1 MLWENFG
8 MLTSKKSIVILAT
21 MLTFLLSASSTSS
34 FAAAPRQ
41 LNENSANKLYAVK
54 VGSTLHLVL
63 HSMFWTLNAPAA
75 GSAIKVMG
83 DPVSSPIMPGPDA
96 PANCRLPGM
105 GCGTLDWTIKAV
117 RVGTVSLI
125 ATRTSCG
132 EALQCTGTNGRFSV
146 RVRVNKG

>member
-1 MLWENFG
+1 
-8 MLTSKKSIVILAT
+8 MLTTKKSRIVLAT
-21 MLTFLLSASSTSS
+21 VLSFVLSFVLTGTSTSS
-34 FAAAPRQ
+34 FAATSRV

-54 VGSTLHLVL
+54 LGSTFHLVL
-63 HSMFWTLNAPAA
+63 HSMYWTLNAPAA
-75 GSAIKVMG
+75 GSAIKVLG

-105 GCGTLDWTIKAV
+105 GCGTLDWSMKAV
-117 RVGTVSLI
+117 RMGTISLI

-132 EALQCTGTNGRFSV
+132 EALKCTDANGRFSV